1 MMVPIARFAEILRTT
16 EQNTRQFVREGIHRV
31 RADFFQ
37 SVQIVAASMGAWLF
51 AERVLGHHEP
61 IFAPVAAL
69 VSLGY
74 VSGAKHSRRILEVS
88 FGVTLGILIGDLLLI
103 LLGHGTWQAA
113 VVLFLTVIIARFI
126 DKGIIFT
133 IQLSFQAC
141 FTLLLPVPDDAFTR
155 SFDGIVCGAFAFL
168 TMYLMPRDP
177 RKNPRARAIALM
189 DAFAKVFMLASEAI
203 RYYDYNKA
211 YQSLLDA
218 RALQPLYDA
227 CRGDL
232 ITAQGMNELSW
243 NSRKSKGEL
252 ERMSKTLAAIDLA
265 IRNDRVLNRRMAS
278 TIRHVQLRSA
288 ALVSLSKALDEL
300 SLASQ
305 SIGLGMS
312 SPKKEEREYYM
323 KKAQDRMVHLAGTLE
338 PRYMGVA
345 SFEGESLVLM
355 LRLIVVDFME
365 ATGMSHKEALDKLMP
380 LGEAMTEHAP
390 STSVLPVVDLHVSP
404 EEMEARAA
412 EMGAATVAGSVP
424 ENASES
430 IHRQS
435 DRLHTRSLNI
445 ILHENEE
452 ENVLQP
458 RTDRP
463 SQVRRD

>member
-1 MMVPIARFAEILRTT
+1 MMVPMARFAEILRTT

-51 AERVLGHHEP
+51 AEHVLGHHEP

-155 SFDGIVCGAFAFL
+155 SFDGLVGGAFAFL
-168 TMYLMPRDP
+168 AMYLMPRDP
-177 RKNPRARAIALM
+177 RKNPRERATALM
-189 DAFAKVFMLASEAI
+189 DAFAKVFMLSSEAI

-365 ATGMSHKEALDKLMP
+365 ATGMSHKDALDKLMP

>member
-1 MMVPIARFAEILRTT
+1 MMVLMARFTEILRTT
-16 EQNTRQFVREGIHRV
+16 EQNTRQFIREGIHRV

-155 SFDGIVCGAFAFL
+155 SFDGLVGGAFAFL
-168 TMYLMPRDP
+168 AMYLMPRDP
-177 RKNPRARAIALM
+177 RKNPRERATALM
-189 DAFAKVFMLASEAI
+189 DAFAKVFTLSSEAI
-203 RYYDYNKA
+203 RHYDYNKA

-227 CRGDL
+227 GRGDL

-278 TIRHVQLRSA
+278 TIHHVQLRSA
-288 ALVSLSKALDEL
+288 AQVSLSEALDEL

-355 LRLIVVDFME
+355 LRLIVVDFLE
-365 ATGMSHKEALDKLMP
+365 ATGMSHKDALDKLMP

-390 STSVLPVVDLHVSP
+390 STSVLPMVDLHVSP

-435 DRLHTRSLNI
+435 DLLHTRSLNI
-445 ILHENEE
+445 ILQENEE
-452 ENVLQP
+452 ENVTQP

>member
-1 MMVPIARFAEILRTT
+1 MARFTEILRTT
-16 EQNTRQFVREGIHRV
+16 EQNTRQFIREGIHRV

-51 AERVLGHHEP
+51 SERVLGHHEP

-155 SFDGIVCGAFAFL
+155 SFDGLVGGAFAFL
-168 TMYLMPRDP
+168 AMYLMPRDP
-177 RKNPRARAIALM
+177 RKNPRERATALM
-189 DAFAKVFMLASEAI
+189 DAFAKVFTLSSEAI

-227 CRGDL
+227 GRGDL

-278 TIRHVQLRSA
+278 TIHHVQLRSA
-288 ALVSLSKALDEL
+288 AQVSLSEALNEL

-355 LRLIVVDFME
+355 LRLIVVDFLE
-365 ATGMSHKEALDKLMP
+365 ATGMSHKDALDKLMP

-390 STSVLPVVDLHVSP
+390 STSVLPMVDLHVSP

-435 DRLHTRSLNI
+435 DLLHTRSLNI
-445 ILHENEE
+445 ILQENEE
-452 ENVLQP
+452 ENVTQP

>member
-1 MMVPIARFAEILRTT
+1 MMVLMARFTEILRTT
-16 EQNTRQFVREGIHRV
+16 EQNTRQFIREGIHRV
-31 RADFFQ
+31 QADFFQ

-51 AERVLGHHEP
+51 AERILGHHEP

-155 SFDGIVCGAFAFL
+155 SFDGLVGGAFAFL
-168 TMYLMPRDP
+168 AMYLMPRDP
-177 RKNPRARAIALM
+177 RKNPRERATALM
-189 DAFAKVFMLASEAI
+189 DAFAKVFTLSSEAI
-203 RYYDYNKA
+203 RHYDYNKA

-252 ERMSKTLAAIDLA
+252 ARMSKTLAAIDLA

-278 TIRHVQLRSA
+278 TIHHVQLRSA
-288 ALVSLSKALDEL
+288 AQVSLSESLDEL

-355 LRLIVVDFME
+355 LRLIVVDFLE
-365 ATGMSHKEALDKLMP
+365 ATGMSHKDALDKLMP
-380 LGEAMTEHAP
+380 LGEALTEHAP
-390 STSVLPVVDLHVSP
+390 STSALPVVDLHVSP

-452 ENVLQP
+452 ENILQP
-458 RTDRP
+458 RTDHP

>member
-1 MMVPIARFAEILRTT
+1 MMVLMARFTEILRTT
-16 EQNTRQFVREGIHRV
+16 EQNTRQFIREGIHRV
-31 RADFFQ
+31 QADFFQ

-155 SFDGIVCGAFAFL
+155 SFDGLVGGAFAFL
-168 TMYLMPRDP
+168 AMYLMPRDP
-177 RKNPRARAIALM
+177 RKNPRERATTLM
-189 DAFAKVFMLASEAI
+189 DAFAKVFTLSSEAI

-252 ERMSKTLAAIDLA
+252 ARMSKTLAAIDLA

-278 TIRHVQLRSA
+278 TIHHVQLRSA
-288 ALVSLSKALDEL
+288 AQVSLSEALDEL

-355 LRLIVVDFME
+355 LRLIVVDFLE
-365 ATGMSHKEALDKLMP
+365 ATGMSHKDALDKLMP

-452 ENVLQP
+452 ENVTQP

-463 SQVRRD
+463 SQVRKD

>member
-1 MMVPIARFAEILRTT
+1 MMVLMARFTEILRTT
-16 EQNTRQFVREGIHRV
+16 EQNTRQFIREGIHRV

-51 AERVLGHHEP
+51 AERILGHHEP

-141 FTLLLPVPDDAFTR
+141 FTLLLPVPDDAFSR
-155 SFDGIVCGAFAFL
+155 SFDGLVGGAFAFL
-168 TMYLMPRDP
+168 AMYLMPRDP
-177 RKNPRARAIALM
+177 RKNPRERATALM

-278 TIRHVQLRSA
+278 TIHHVQLRA
-288 ALVSLSKALDEL
+288 AAQVSLSKALDEL

-365 ATGMSHKEALDKLMP
+365 ATGMSHKDALDKLMP

-452 ENVLQP
+452 ENVTQP

-463 SQVRRD
+463 SQGRRD

>member
-1 MMVPIARFAEILRTT
+1 MMVLMARFTEILRTT
-16 EQNTRQFVREGIHRV
+16 EQNTRQFIREGIHRV

-51 AERVLGHHEP
+51 SERVLGHHEP

-155 SFDGIVCGAFAFL
+155 SFDGLVGGAFAFL
-168 TMYLMPRDP
+168 AMYLMPRDP
-177 RKNPRARAIALM
+177 RKNPRERATALM
-189 DAFAKVFMLASEAI
+189 DAFAKVFTLSSEAI

-227 CRGDL
+227 GRGDL

-265 IRNDRVLNRRMAS
+265 IHNDRVLNRRMAS
-278 TIRHVQLRSA
+278 TIHHVQLRSA
-288 ALVSLSKALDEL
+288 AQVSLSEALNEL

-355 LRLIVVDFME
+355 LRLIVVDFLE
-365 ATGMSHKEALDKLMP
+365 ATGMSHKDALDKLMP

-452 ENVLQP
+452 ENVTQP
-458 RTDRP
+458 RTDHP

>member
-1 MMVPIARFAEILRTT
+1 MMVLMARFTEILRTT
-16 EQNTRQFVREGIHRV
+16 EQNTRQFIREGIHRV

-51 AERVLGHHEP
+51 AERILGHHEP

-155 SFDGIVCGAFAFL
+155 SFDGLVGGAFAFL
-168 TMYLMPRDP
+168 AMYLMPRDP
-177 RKNPRARAIALM
+177 RKNPRERATALM

-278 TIRHVQLRSA
+278 TIHHVQLRA
-288 ALVSLSKALDEL
+288 AAQVSLSKALDEL

-365 ATGMSHKEALDKLMP
+365 ATGMSHKDALDKLMP

-452 ENVLQP
+452 ENVTQP

-463 SQVRRD
+463 SQGRRD

>member
-1 MMVPIARFAEILRTT
+1 MMVLMARFTEILRTT
-16 EQNTRQFVREGIHRV
+16 EQNTRQFIREGIHRV
-31 RADFFQ
+31 QADFFQ

-51 AERVLGHHEP
+51 AERILGHHEP

-155 SFDGIVCGAFAFL
+155 SFDGLVGGAFAFL
-168 TMYLMPRDP
+168 AMYLMPRDP
-177 RKNPRARAIALM
+177 RKNPRERATALM
-189 DAFAKVFMLASEAI
+189 DAFAKVFTLSSEAI
-203 RYYDYNKA
+203 RHYDYNKA

-252 ERMSKTLAAIDLA
+252 ARMSKTLAAIDLA

-278 TIRHVQLRSA
+278 TIHHVQLRSA
-288 ALVSLSKALDEL
+288 AQVSLSEALDEL

-355 LRLIVVDFME
+355 LRLIVVDFLE
-365 ATGMSHKEALDKLMP
+365 ATGMSHKDALDKLMP

-452 ENVLQP
+452 ENVTQP

>member
-1 MMVPIARFAEILRTT
+1 MMVPMAQFADILR
-16 EQNTRQFVREGIHRV
+16 NAGRSTRQFIHEGMHRV
-31 RADFFQ
+31 RVDFFQ

-51 AERVLGHHEP
+51 AEHILGHQEP

-155 SFDGIVCGAFAFL
+155 SFDGIVGGAFAFL

-189 DAFAKVFMLASEAI
+189 DAFAKVFQLSSEAI

-218 RALQPLYDA
+218 RALQPLYDS

-232 ITAQGMNELSW
+232 ITAQGMNDLSW
-243 NSRKSKGEL
+243 KSRKNREEL
-252 ERMSKTLAAIDLA
+252 ERLAKTLAAVDLA

-312 SPKKEEREYYM
+312 APRKEEREHYM
-323 KKAQDRMVHLAGTLE
+323 KKAQDRMVRLAGTLN
-338 PRYMGVA
+338 PHYMGVA

-365 ATGMSHKEALDKLMP
+365 ATGMSHKDAVAVLVP
-380 LGEAMTEHAP
+380 LGEAVTKHAP
-390 STSVLPVVDLHVSP
+390 RTSAIPIVDADMDDSMVVDDVTDS
-404 EEMEARAA
+404 AVN
-412 EMGAATVAGSVP
+412 T
-424 ENASES
+424 
-430 IHRQS
+430 HRTNK
-435 DRLHTRSLNI
+435 LNTRSINI
-445 ILHENEE
+445 MLHENEE
-452 ENVLQP
+452 ES
-458 RTDRP
+458 R
-463 SQVRRD
+463 SS

>member
-1 MMVPIARFAEILRTT
+1 MMVPMAQFADILRTT
-16 EQNTRQFVREGIHRV
+16 EQNTRQFVREGLHRV

-155 SFDGIVCGAFAFL
+155 SFDGIVGGAFAFL
-168 TMYLMPRDP
+168 AMYLMPRDP